1 MLNSHNNDYG
11 IKRSIGL
18 ISKKKTTLHM
28 QHTFLCIALSLFA
41 KTTTWNFQKL
51 PYSLYMFY

>member
-1 MLNSHNNDYG
+1 MTMAL
-11 IKRSIGL
+11 KKSIGL
-18 ISKKKTTLHM
+18 ISKEKQTTLHM
-28 QHTFLCIALSLFA
+28 QHTFLCIALPLFA

>member
-1 MLNSHNNDYG
+1 
-11 IKRSIGL
+11 
-18 ISKKKTTLHM
+18 M